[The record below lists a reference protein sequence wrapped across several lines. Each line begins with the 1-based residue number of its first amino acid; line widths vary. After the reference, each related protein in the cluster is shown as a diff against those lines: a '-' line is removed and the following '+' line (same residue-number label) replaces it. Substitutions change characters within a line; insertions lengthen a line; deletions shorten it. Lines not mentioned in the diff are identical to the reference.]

1 MANIHRPDYNTPTQ
15 LQEKGVGTNLGTVML
30 ERGWHS
36 WKDKESKKFLLRVAW
51 VLPAAKAIPR
61 PGDKAKIHEGASQ
74 LLLGDM
80 LGEHRSTMNR
90 DLALFSGKDALILQ
104 LYNKQRLA
112 VGCVNRYSQHKAK
125 AEPAPSQENAL
136 KLNDPAELARRY
148 GEEYF
153 DSAIKG
159 VSGSGKV
166 ALWTFDENIPLPIRC
181 GCRKGQMKLN
191 FSSNCM
197 KCGGKGYTLDPERKM
212 GANARILL
220 AALQL
225 KGIVGI
231 LQEDGSYSPP
241 YIDMSCAEI
250 GDLCGMC
257 VNTVSKGLDEWED
270 HKVLQIV
277 PGKVFYDRAGAVVFR
292 YTQRI
297 IWLPGL
303 LLDSEMVS
311 RERERFGA
319 LMAQTIERANLNGWP
334 GATTYLSRI
343 AALHNELLNRW
354 YMSRHSLGA
363 FWNAMRKLIYREGIP
378 CGYRTRAGVGWEHDY
393 RAYLFPVHLRE

>member
-1 MANIHRPDYNTPTQ
+1 
-15 LQEKGVGTNLGTVML
+15 
-30 ERGWHS
+30 
-36 WKDKESKKFLLRVAW
+36 
-51 VLPAAKAIPR
+51 
-61 PGDKAKIHEGASQ
+61 
-74 LLLGDM
+74 
-80 LGEHRSTMNR
+80 
-90 DLALFSGKDALILQ
+90 
-104 LYNKQRLA
+104 
-112 VGCVNRYSQHKAK
+112 
-125 AEPAPSQENAL
+125 
-136 KLNDPAELARRY
+136 LARRY

-153 DSAIKG
+153 DPAMKG

-220 AALQL
+220 ATLQL
-225 KGIVGI
+225 KGIAGI
-231 LQEDGSYSPP
+231 LQEDGSYTPP
-241 YIDMSCAEI
+241 YQDMDCAELA
-250 GDLCGMC
+250 DLSGLC
-257 VNTVSKGLDEWED
+257 VNTVAKCLDEWED

-277 PGKVFYDRAGAVVFR
+277 PGKVFYDRAGSVVFR

-354 YMSRHSLGA
+354 FMSRHSLGA
-363 FWNAMRKLIYREGIP
+363 FWNAMRKIIYREGIP
-378 CGYRTRAGVGWEHDY
+378 CGYRTRAGEGWEHDY